1 MALTGAL
8 CCVVHAVTGFTNKSL
23 RGLVAGLLGVDYST
37 NQMSYDLR
45 RLRLHGLIERIPGT
59 ITYQLTT
66 DGTRTAVFYTK
77 VRDRLLGP
85 LLDAADYHPAPSS
98 SAAPSNRWTTP
109 SATHARLG
117 TAASTLVTNSG
128 APPPRDLGTPGWLRC
143 RPHRAV
149 VLVASSGSA
158 DALGAVRGVT

>member
-1 MALTGAL
+1 
-8 CCVVHAVTGFTNKSL
+8 
-23 RGLVAGLLGVDYST
+23 
-37 NQMSYDLR
+37 MSYDLR

-109 SATHARLG
+109 SAT
-117 TAASTLVTNSG
+117 TSPTPDS
-128 APPPRDLGTPGWLRC
+128 APPHQLLSQIRGPRPQEI
-143 RPHRAV
+143 
-149 VLVASSGSA
+149 
-158 DALGAVRGVT
+158 